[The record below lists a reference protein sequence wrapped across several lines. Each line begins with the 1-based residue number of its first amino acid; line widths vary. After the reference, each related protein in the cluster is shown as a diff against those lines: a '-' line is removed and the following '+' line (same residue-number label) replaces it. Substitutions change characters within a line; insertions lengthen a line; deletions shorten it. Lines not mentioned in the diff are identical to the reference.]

1 MRAGGVYARL
11 MAEQARQS
19 AVSVAVDAAPVSGT
33 AETVADLPGGA
44 ARPVTEGIIK
54 AEGLTWFQIVVALM
68 KVIMPWKGRLAAT
81 FVFGVLRVL
90 AFIGVGVL
98 SALVVLALKNGQP
111 YETWLWA
118 LAVVAP
124 LSGVMPWLESWI
136 AQDMAF
142 RLVAEMRIEIGRA
155 SWGERGCQ

>member
-1 MRAGGVYARL
+1 

-90 AFIGVGVL
+90 AFIRVGVL
-98 SALVVLALKNGQP
+98 SALVVLALNNGHP
-111 YETWLWA
+111 YDNWLSAIAVAARPPGVLPWPET
-118 LAVVAP
+118 
-124 LSGVMPWLESWI
+124 
-136 AQDMAF
+136 
-142 RLVAEMRIEIGRA
+142 RL
-155 SWGERGCQ
+155 